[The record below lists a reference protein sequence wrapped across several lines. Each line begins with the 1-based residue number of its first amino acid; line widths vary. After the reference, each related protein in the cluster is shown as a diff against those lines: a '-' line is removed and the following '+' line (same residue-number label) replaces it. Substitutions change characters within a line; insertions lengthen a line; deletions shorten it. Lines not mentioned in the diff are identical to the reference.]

1 MVKYVVLDGD
11 PVLGAG
17 QWMLSRVDDAEWLDL
32 GYGSPAEAAANL
44 DEMWRINRFLG
55 GLRALTSHLYP
66 RLQVLPEKVIIAD
79 LGTGSADV
87 PVALARWTRLHRL
100 QVHILAVDLMERHLA
115 VARKRVTGISEI
127 TLLAADADC
136 LPLPS
141 RSVDYVISSLFLHHF
156 SPSRLTRLLKSAQ
169 RLARRGIV
177 MSDLV
182 RGRWPLLAF
191 NLIQPIFARSV
202 LTRHDGP
209 LSIRRAYTP
218 TELHALARAADLP
231 NVRIHTQWPWRMTL
245 VSDQEQ
251 EFRAI

>member
-1 MVKYVVLDGD
+1 M
-11 PVLGAG
+11 
-17 QWMLSRVDDAEWLDL
+17 DDAEWLEL
-32 GYGSPAEAAANL
+32 GIGSPAEVEANL

-66 RLQVLPEKVIIAD
+66 RLRMSPGQVTIAD

-87 PVALARWTRLHRL
+87 PLALARWARLHRL
-100 QVHILAVDLMERHLA
+100 QVHILAVDLVEGHLA
-115 VARKRVTGISEI
+115 VARKRVAGVPDI
-127 TLLAADADC
+127 TLLAADADG

-156 SPSRLTRLLKSAQ
+156 SPVRLTRLLKSAQ

-191 NLIQPIFARSV
+191 NLIRPIFARSA

-218 TELHALARAADLP
+218 AELRALALAAGLP
-231 NVRIHTQWPWRMTL
+231 DVRIHAHWPWRMTL
-245 VSDQEQ
+245 VSDQE
-251 EFRAI
+251 FRTI